1 MTAPV
6 FVDALGP
13 RGRRQARI
21 ASLVALAVIAAGV
34 AVAVGRLR
42 EKGQLDGDLYRP
54 FTEWAALEFYVIGLL
69 NTLKVA
75 ALAMVLA
82 MAIGVLMALLRLT
95 RSWVSRILAVIYVE
109 FFRGLPLYLLIIF
122 CAFALPRYGVDISL
136 LTALALGLVVYN
148 SSILAE
154 VFRAGILSLD
164 RGQTEAAY
172 ALGMGYW
179 QTMLL
184 VLIPQ
189 AARRM
194 LPAIVSQLVTLLKD
208 TSLGV
213 VIAYEELLRRSQIAG
228 EFFRNTLQSV
238 AFAAVIYILI
248 NYALSRLAQWLEVR
262 QRRRLGAGAIAVA
275 GVEDLAVIGAQG
287 EAATAVAAAGEGKV
301 P

>member
-6 FVDALGP
+6 FVDTLGP
-13 RGRRQARI
+13 RGRRRTRL
-21 ASLVALAVIAAGV
+21 ASAVAVVLIAAFV
-34 AVAVGRLR
+34 VVAVGRLR
-42 EKGQLDGDLYRP
+42 ENGQLDADLYRP
-54 FTEWAALEFYVIGLL
+54 FTRWEALEFYLIGLL

-75 ALAMVLA
+75 GIAMVLA
-82 MAIGVLMALLRLT
+82 MVIGVLMALLRLT
-95 RSWVSRILAVIYVE
+95 RTWASRLLAVVYVE

-122 CAFALPRYGVDISL
+122 CAFALPRYGLDISL
-136 LTALALGLVVYN
+136 LTALAIGLVVYN

-172 ALGMGYW
+172 ALGLGYW

-184 VLIPQ
+184 ILIPQ

-238 AFAAVIYILI
+238 AFAAVIYIII
-248 NYALSRLAQWLEVR
+248 NYSLGRLAGWLEVR
-262 QRRRLGAGAIAVA
+262 ERRRLGARAIAVA
-275 GVEDLAVIGAQG
+275 GVEDLAVVGAQG
-287 EAATAVAAAGEGKV
+287 DAATARD
-301 P
+301 

>member
-13 RGRRQARI
+13 RGRRQTRI
-21 ASLVALAVIAAGV
+21 ASAVAVVVIAAAVVV
-34 AVAVGRLR
+34 AVRRL
-42 EKGQLDGDLYRP
+42 KDNGQLDSDLYRP
-54 FTEWAALEFYVIGLL
+54 FTESAALEFYWIGLL

-75 ALAMVLA
+75 AFAMVLA

-95 RSWVSRILAVIYVE
+95 RSWAVRLLAVVYVE

-122 CAFALPRYGVDISL
+122 SAFALPRYGLDISL
-136 LTALALGLVVYN
+136 LTALTLGLVVYN

-238 AFAAVIYILI
+238 AFAAVLYII
-248 NYALSRLAQWLEVR
+248 MNYCLSQLARWLEVR
-262 QRRRLGAGAIAVA
+262 QRRRLGAGTIAVA

-287 EAATAVAAAGEGKV
+287 EAATVAAAAEEA
-301 P
+301 